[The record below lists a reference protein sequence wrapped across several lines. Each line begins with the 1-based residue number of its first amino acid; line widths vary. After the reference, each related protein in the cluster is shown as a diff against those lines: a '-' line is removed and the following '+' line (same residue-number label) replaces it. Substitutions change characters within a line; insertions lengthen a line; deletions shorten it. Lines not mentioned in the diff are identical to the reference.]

1 MYGGVYA
8 LISVVKS
15 VYTNQLLLI
24 QKDGGGDLSSWI
36 VALKKTTYNQK
47 VQIYIFLVN
56 TMINSLQM
64 MITLILD
71 G

>member
-15 VYTNQLLLI
+15 VYTNQLLI
-24 QKDGGGDLSSWI
+24 QKDGGGNLSSWI
-36 VALKKTTYNQK
+36 VALKKTYNQK
-47 VQIYIFLVN
+47 VQIYIFLGN